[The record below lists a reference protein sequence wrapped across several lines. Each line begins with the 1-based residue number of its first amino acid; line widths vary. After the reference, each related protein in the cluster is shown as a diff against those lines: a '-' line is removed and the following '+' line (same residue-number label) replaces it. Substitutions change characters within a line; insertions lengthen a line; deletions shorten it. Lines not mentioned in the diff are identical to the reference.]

1 MNDFSYALFEKKLT
15 EDELVSDLDSAKKID
30 NIVDVIDGKSFVK
43 VKAKVTF
50 NDMNLIKST
59 LLDFNKIG
67 KTLAHITNFEEISKV
82 RGQLEKARSNIKDRN
97 QKSKLEQQIKDMT
110 NINKLAREGGLQMDQ
125 EFLNDF
131 VLVLNYGF
139 QDQLEIRM
147 ELSGFSFSAN
157 LKRECLREDES
168 LIIRKYAGQTEADFV
183 LFGAVTQYQGPNFDD
198 VEEKE
203 ESENMKVA
211 LMNLVSI
218 LKDIES
224 TFTGRLSNQPLW
236 TESP

>member
-1 MNDFSYALFEKKLT
+1 
-15 EDELVSDLDSAKKID
+15 
-30 NIVDVIDGKSFVK
+30 
-43 VKAKVTF
+43 
-50 NDMNLIKST
+50 
-59 LLDFNKIG
+59 
-67 KTLAHITNFEEISKV
+67 
-82 RGQLEKARSNIKDRN
+82 
-97 QKSKLEQQIKDMT
+97 
-110 NINKLAREGGLQMDQ
+110 
-125 EFLNDF
+125 
-131 VLVLNYGF
+131 
-139 QDQLEIRM
+139 M

-157 LKRECLREDES
+157 LKGECLREDES
-168 LIIRKYAGQTEADFV
+168 LIIRKYARQTEVDFA